1 MLLGNEI
8 KMKATSALL
17 LLAVAWLGQ
26 TPASAVELTLGE
38 GDVVAFV
45 GGTNVGRSQQDSS
58 LEAMLTHVFARKELV
73 FRDMSW
79 DADTVYRQGSVIER
93 WRRNGFGDRVE
104 QLERQ
109 KITMV
114 IAQFGLLES
123 MDGKAKLEDF
133 AKAYGRLIDD
143 YLKQARQVV
152 VVTPLAFEK
161 PANPLLPDLTVHNPS
176 LTLYVDKIRE
186 MAVKRKLVLID
197 LFTGGPRGWTENGM
211 HLRADA
217 HQQAAA
223 LWMERA
229 GLEVPALAKVEALI
243 GAVREKNRLWFDYWR
258 PANWKLLYGDDS
270 RRQFTRGKV
279 PFREEWKRLLP
290 LIEKADE
297 RIRKVA
303 KGEPDPGH
311 DRPDPE
317 ILHGDDQAD
326 VDKETKAFE
335 VGYGLRVNLFADERL
350 GLTNP
355 LAVRWDPNGRAYVSV
370 TTAYP
375 HIFPGDVF
383 NDKILILEDTD
394 GDGRAD
400 KSTVFADGLNI
411 PGGFELGDGGVYVG
425 ESTKITFLEDSDGDD
440 RADRK
445 KVLLSGFGSG
455 DSHQT
460 INSFVWSPEGDL
472 FMGQGDGVESRVE
485 TPLGSSDLYQAG
497 VYRFRPRRL
506 RLDPL
511 LDNWMGPA
519 NPWGMAFDDWGQMF
533 VVDGAGGV
541 SCLSPGQ
548 VPAQNRLKLPRIG
561 NPGGYC
567 GVGYLDGGH
576 LPEVLQ
582 GTFATGDFKANR
594 VKVFSVSDQGAG
606 FKLKWEEPLLRSSH
620 RNFRP
625 VDVNVGPDGAIY
637 VVDWYNSITCHQD
650 DAYRDPRRDKAHG
663 RIWRISSQSPVLV
676 PPKLGGAP
684 LLQVLDGLKA
694 SDSWTRGQA
703 RRELSNRDSG
713 EVAKAMDGWLESLD
727 ADQEGSERYLLEALL
742 ACSTLEL
749 VREDLLH
756 RVARSELPGARA
768 LAARITG
775 RWADRMSDPLD
786 VLAGLARDEKPRVRM
801 EAVLAAGQIPQME
814 SIQVVAM
821 ASERDMDRSLE
832 YAFTQ
837 AVHHLKPHWEEPFEK
852 GRLTFSRM
860 SHVAAVLNRAG
871 SKNMVGKLRGVADD
885 RSLSREQRKGA
896 MKTLLAVGGPREFKD
911 YGLSR
916 GKFAFGTRYDPD
928 THSELLQYMVE
939 ATVERGVRPDGDLAK
954 SLQALLDSGHEEVE
968 RNALTLAGLWSVRDL
983 GAEVARRGGDENL
996 APGVRGAAFLALA
1009 RMKLS
1014 VTEKILDESSRK
1026 ENPAVIRN
1034 AAVRA
1039 MCLSDLPKA
1048 AKRGAALIAEGTLD
1062 AEGLAVL
1069 LRAFLSRRSGE
1080 DSLVDALKPVPF
1092 SKDVADGL
1100 LQALYLSGH
1109 LSGKLNELLR
1119 VKMPKES
1126 EPLSPDEKTIAS
1138 LVRQAR
1144 EKGDPKLGKPEAA
1157 SCLGCHRIGTQGG
1170 LVGPDLTSLGTTLS
1184 PERIVEELLWPAR
1197 QIKEGYSL
1205 VQLTTKSGE
1214 ILQGYERS
1222 SKPGAITI
1230 RQLAVDSFLTLR
1242 REQVASV
1249 TKLGSAMPPNLVA
1262 GLSRQK
1268 LLNLIQYLV
1277 QLGKTQNNG
1286 SD

>member
-1 MLLGNEI
+1 MKAMPALSLLSLSLLGQP
-8 KMKATSALL
+8 S
-17 LLAVAWLGQ
+17 
-26 TPASAVELTLGE
+26 ASAGE
-38 GDVVAFV
+38 FSLAEKEVVAFV
-45 GGTNVGRSQQDSS
+45 GGTNVGRAQEDGS
-58 LEAMLTHVFARKELV
+58 LEAMLTHVFAKKEPV

-79 DADTVYRQGSVIER
+79 DADTVYRQSSVIER
-93 WRRNGFGDRVE
+93 WRKNGFGDRVE

-109 KITMV
+109 KITLV
-114 IAQFGLLES
+114 IAQFGQLES
-123 MDGKAKLEDF
+123 MEGKERLEDF
-133 AKAYGRLIDD
+133 ANAYERLIDD
-143 YLKQARQVV
+143 YLKQAKQVV
-152 VVTPLAFEK
+152 AVAPLAFEK
-161 PANPLLPDLTVHNPS
+161 PANSLLPDLTVHNPS
-176 LTLYVDKIRE
+176 LALYVGKISK
-186 MAVKRKLVLID
+186 MAAERKLVFVD
-197 LFTGGPRGWTENGM
+197 LFTGAPRGWTGNGM

-217 HQQAAA
+217 HEKAAA

-229 GLEVPALAKVEALI
+229 GLEVSPFGEIKALRE
-243 GAVREKNRLWFDYWR
+243 AVREKNRLWFDYWR

-290 LIEKADE
+290 LIAKADE

-311 DRPDPE
+311 DRPESE
-317 ILHGDDQAD
+317 ILHGDESAD
-326 VDKETKAFE
+326 VEKETKAFE
-335 VGYGLRVNLFADERL
+335 VGYGLSVNLFADEKL

-375 HIFPGDVF
+375 HVFPGDVF

-394 GDGRAD
+394 RDGRAD
-400 KSTVFADGLNI
+400 KSTVFAEGLNI
-411 PGGFELGDGGVYVG
+411 PTGFELGDGGVYVG
-425 ESTKITFLEDSDGDD
+425 ESTKITFLQDTDGDD

-455 DSHQT
+455 DSHQA

-497 VYRFRPRRL
+497 IYRFRPRRL

-519 NPWGMAFDDWGQMF
+519 NPWGMAFDEWGQMF

-567 GVGYLDGGH
+567 GIGYLDGGH
-576 LPEVLQ
+576 LPEELQ
-582 GTFATGDFKANR
+582 GRFATGDFKANR
-594 VKVFSVSDQGAG
+594 IKIFSLSDDGAG

-663 RIWRISSQSPVLV
+663 RIWRISSKRPPIR
-676 PPKLGGAP
+676 PPKLLDAP
-684 LLQVLDGLKA
+684 LRQVFDSLKA
-694 SDSWTRGQA
+694 PDSWTRGQA
-703 RRELSNRDSG
+703 RRELSNRFTP
-713 EVAKAMDGWLESLD
+713 ALLEDQLPYMEKWALGLD
-727 ADQEGSERYLLEALL
+727 DPTEEGSERHLMEALL
-742 ACSTLEL
+742 ACSTIEM
-749 VREDLLH
+749 VSGDLLR
-756 RVARSELPGARA
+756 RVARSELSGARA

-775 RWADRMSDPLD
+775 RWAGRIKEPLD
-786 VLAGLARDEKPRVRM
+786 LLAVLVRDENPRVRM
-801 EAVLAAGQIPQME
+801 EAVLAAGQIPQMN

-821 ASERDMDRSLE
+821 ASEREMDRSIE

-837 AVHHLKPHWEEPFEK
+837 AIHHLKPHWEEPFEK

-885 RSLSREQRKGA
+885 RSLSRAQRKGA

-916 GKFAFGTRYDPD
+916 GKFAFGARYDPD
-928 THSELLQYMVE
+928 THSELLEHMVE
-939 ATVERGVRPDGDLAK
+939 ATVQRGVRPDGDLAG
-954 SLQALLDSGHEEVE
+954 SLQALLDSGHEEVQ

-983 GAEVARRGGDENL
+983 GAEVARMGGDENL
-996 APGVRGAAFLALA
+996 APGLRGTAFLALA
-1009 RMKLS
+1009 RMK
-1014 VTEKILDESSRK
+1014 VPVAKKILDESSLK
-1026 ENPAVIRN
+1026 ENSAVIRN

-1048 AKRGAALIAEGTLD
+1048 AKRGAALIAEGALD

-1080 DSLVDALKPVPF
+1080 DSLVEALKPVPF
-1092 SKDVADGL
+1092 SNDVADRL

-1109 LSGKLNELLR
+1109 LSGKLSELLGGK
-1119 VKMPKES
+1119 VAKNS

-1138 LVRQAR
+1138 LVRMAR
-1144 EKGDPKLGKPEAA
+1144 EKGDPNLGKPEAA

-1170 LVGPDLTSLGTTLS
+1170 LIGPDLTSLGTTLS
-1184 PERIVEELLWPAR
+1184 PERIVEELLWPGR
-1197 QIKEGYSL
+1197 QVKEGYSMI
-1205 VQLTTKSGE
+1205 QLTTKSGE

-1262 GLSRQK
+1262 GMSRQR

>member
-1 MLLGNEI
+1 MNAMSALSLLSLALLGQP
-8 KMKATSALL
+8 L
-17 LLAVAWLGQ
+17 
-26 TPASAVELTLGE
+26 ASAVELSLGE
-38 GDVVAFV
+38 GEVVAFV
-45 GGTNVGRSQQDSS
+45 GGTNVGRAQEEGS
-58 LEAMLTHVFARKELV
+58 LEAMLTQVFAKKAPV

-93 WRRNGFGDRVE
+93 WRKNGFGDRVE

-109 KITMV
+109 QITLV
-114 IAQFGLLES
+114 IAQFGRLES
-123 MDGKAKLEDF
+123 MEGKERLEDF
-133 AKAYGRLIDD
+133 AKAYERLIDD
-143 YLKQARQVV
+143 YLKQAKQVV
-152 VVTPLAFEK
+152 VVAPFPFEQ
-161 PANPLLPDLTVHNPS
+161 PVSPLLPDLTVHNPS
-176 LTLYVDKIRE
+176 LALYVGKIRK
-186 MAVKRKLVLID
+186 MAAERKLVLID
-197 LFTGGPRGWTENGM
+197 LFTGGPRGWTQNGM

-217 HQQAAA
+217 HEKAAA

-229 GLEVPALAKVEALI
+229 GLEIPSLAKVEALV

-311 DRPDPE
+311 ARPDPE

-383 NDKILILEDTD
+383 NDKILILEDSD

-425 ESTKITFLEDSDGDD
+425 ESTKITFLEDTDGDD

-567 GVGYLDGGH
+567 GIGYLDGGH
-576 LPEVLQ
+576 LPKELH

-663 RIWRISSQSPVLV
+663 RIWRISSQSPALV

-694 SDSWTRGQA
+694 SDSWTRGQV

-713 EVAKAMDGWLESLD
+713 EVAKAMDDWLESLD
-727 ADQEGSERYLLEALL
+727 AAQEGSERYRLEALL
-742 ACSTLEL
+742 SCSTLEL

-786 VLAGLARDEKPRVRM
+786 MLAGLTRDENPRVRM
-801 EAVLAAGQIPQME
+801 EAVLAAGQIPQMD

-852 GRLTFSRM
+852 GRLTFSKM

-871 SKNMVGKLRGVADD
+871 SKNMVGKLRGVADNG
-885 RSLSREQRKGA
+885 SLSKEERKGA
-896 MKTLLAVGGPREFKD
+896 MMTLLAVGGPREFRE
-911 YGLSR
+911 YGLNRKKFTSV
-916 GKFAFGTRYDPD
+916 GKYDPNA
-928 THSELLQYMVE
+928 HAVLLARMVE
-939 ATVERGVRPDGDLAK
+939 ATRERGVRPEGELGEP
-954 SLQALLDSGHEEVE
+954 LLELLDSGHEGVLTH
-968 RNALTLAGLWSVRDL
+968 ALALIGLWSVRQVEGEVLRSASDKNL
-983 GAEVARRGGDENL
+983 GVEIRA
-996 APGVRGAAFLALA
+996 AAFLALA
-1009 RMKLS
+1009 RMNSNKAMG
-1014 VTEKILDESSRK
+1014 ILKESSGK
-1026 ENPAVIRN
+1026 KNPSGIRV
-1034 AAVRA
+1034 AAIKA
-1039 MCLSDLPKA
+1039 MCLTDLPEA
-1048 AKRGAALIAEGTLD
+1048 AKRTAGLIGEVGLEGEELT
-1062 AEGLAVL
+1062 VL
-1069 LRAFLSRRSGE
+1069 LKAFLSKTSGE
-1080 DSLVDALKPVPF
+1080 DRLVEALKPV
-1092 SKDVADGL
+1092 DLGQEVADRL
-1100 LQALYLSGH
+1100 LQALYLSGY
-1109 LSGKLNELLR
+1109 LSGKLSELLGGK
-1119 VKMPKES
+1119 VAKNS
-1126 EPLSPDEKTIAS
+1126 EPLSSDEKTIS
-1138 LVRQAR
+1138 ELVRLAR
-1144 EKGDPKLGKPEAA
+1144 EKGDSARGKLESV
-1157 SCLGCHRIGTQGG
+1157 SCLGCHRIGSQGG

-1184 PERIVEELLWPAR
+1184 PERIVEELLWPGR
-1197 QIKEGYSL
+1197 QVKEGYSMI
-1205 VQLTTKSGE
+1205 QLTTKSGE
-1214 ILQGYERS
+1214 VLQGYERS
-1222 SKPGAITI
+1222 AKSGEIAI
-1230 RQLAVDSFLTLR
+1230 RQLAEDSLLTLR
-1242 REQVASV
+1242 RDRIHSV
-1249 TKLGSAMPPNLVA
+1249 KKLGSAMPANLVT
-1262 GLSRQK
+1262 SMPRQR
-1268 LLNLIQYLV
+1268 LLDLIQYLV
-1277 QLGKTQNNG
+1277 QLGKTENNG
-1286 SD
+1286 NDRK

>member
-1 MLLGNEI
+1 MKAMPALSLLSLSLLGQP
-8 KMKATSALL
+8 S
-17 LLAVAWLGQ
+17 
-26 TPASAVELTLGE
+26 ASAGE
-38 GDVVAFV
+38 FSLAEKEVVAFV
-45 GGTNVGRSQQDSS
+45 GGTNVGRAQEDGS
-58 LEAMLTHVFARKELV
+58 LEAMLTHVFAKKEPV

-79 DADTVYRQGSVIER
+79 DADTVYRQSSVIER
-93 WRRNGFGDRVE
+93 WRKNGFGDRVE

-109 KITMV
+109 KITLV
-114 IAQFGLLES
+114 IAQFGQLES
-123 MDGKAKLEDF
+123 MEGKERLEDF
-133 AKAYGRLIDD
+133 ANAYERLIDD
-143 YLKQARQVV
+143 YLKQAKQVV
-152 VVTPLAFEK
+152 AVAPLAFEK
-161 PANPLLPDLTVHNPS
+161 PANSLLPDLTVHNPS
-176 LTLYVDKIRE
+176 LALYVGKISK
-186 MAVKRKLVLID
+186 MAAERKLVFVD
-197 LFTGGPRGWTENGM
+197 LFTGTPRGWTGNGM

-217 HQQAAA
+217 HEKAAA

-229 GLEVPALAKVEALI
+229 GLEVSPFGEIKALRE
-243 GAVREKNRLWFDYWR
+243 AVREKNRLWFDYWR

-290 LIEKADE
+290 LIAKADE

-303 KGEPDPGH
+303 AGEPDPGH
-311 DRPDPE
+311 DRPEPE
-317 ILHGDDQAD
+317 VLHGDEQAD
-326 VDKETKAFE
+326 VEKETKAFE
-335 VGYGLRVNLFADERL
+335 VGYGLSVNLFADEKL

-375 HIFPGDVF
+375 HVFPGDVF

-400 KSTVFADGLNI
+400 KSTVFAEGLNI
-411 PGGFELGDGGVYVG
+411 PTGFELGDGGVYVG
-425 ESTKITFLEDSDGDD
+425 ESTKITFLQDTDGDD

-455 DSHQT
+455 DSHQA

-497 VYRFRPRRL
+497 IYRFRPRRL

-519 NPWGMAFDDWGQMF
+519 NPWGMAFDEWGQMF

-567 GVGYLDGGH
+567 GIGYLDGGH
-576 LPEVLQ
+576 LPEELQ
-582 GTFATGDFKANR
+582 GRFATGDFKANR
-594 VKVFSVSDQGAG
+594 IKIFSLSDDGAG

-663 RIWRISSQSPVLV
+663 RIWRISSKRPPVR
-676 PPKLGGAP
+676 PPKLLDAP
-684 LLQVLDGLKA
+684 LRQVFDSLKA
-694 SDSWTRGQA
+694 PDSWTRGQA
-703 RRELSNRDSG
+703 RRELSNRFTP
-713 EVAKAMDGWLESLD
+713 ALLEDQLPYMEEWALGLD
-727 ADQEGSERYLLEALL
+727 DPTEEGRERHLMEALL
-742 ACSTLEL
+742 ACSTIEM
-749 VREDLLH
+749 VSGDLLR
-756 RVARSELPGARA
+756 RVARSELSGARA

-775 RWADRMSDPLD
+775 RWAGRIKEPLD
-786 VLAGLARDEKPRVRM
+786 LLAVLVRDENPRVRM
-801 EAVLAAGQIPQME
+801 EAVLAAGQIPQMN

-821 ASERDMDRSLE
+821 ASEREMDRSIE

-837 AVHHLKPHWEEPFEK
+837 AIHHLKPHWEEPFEK

-885 RSLSREQRKGA
+885 RSLSRAQRKGA

-916 GKFAFGTRYDPD
+916 GKFAFGARYDPD
-928 THSELLQYMVE
+928 THSELLEHMVE
-939 ATVERGVRPDGDLAK
+939 ATVQRGVRPDGDLAG
-954 SLQALLDSGHEEVE
+954 SLQALLDSGHEEVQ

-983 GAEVARRGGDENL
+983 GAEVARMGGDENL
-996 APGVRGAAFLALA
+996 APGLRGTAFLALA
-1009 RMKLS
+1009 RMK
-1014 VTEKILDESSRK
+1014 VPVAKKILDESSLK
-1026 ENPAVIRN
+1026 ENSAVIRN

-1048 AKRGAALIAEGTLD
+1048 AKRGAALIAEGALD

-1069 LRAFLSRRSGE
+1069 LKAFLSRTSGE
-1080 DSLVDALKPVPF
+1080 DRLVEALKPVNLEQ
-1092 SKDVADGL
+1092 DVADGL

-1109 LSGKLNELLR
+1109 LSEKLSELLGGKAEKR
-1119 VKMPKES
+1119 I
-1126 EPLSPDEKTIAS
+1126 EPLSPDEKTIS
-1138 LVRQAR
+1138 ELVRLAR
-1144 EKGDPKLGKPEAA
+1144 EKGDPARGKLESV

-1184 PERIVEELLWPAR
+1184 PERIVEELLWPGR
-1197 QIKEGYSL
+1197 QVKEGYSMI
-1205 VQLTTKSGE
+1205 QLTTKSGE

-1222 SKPGAITI
+1222 SKPGTIAI
-1230 RQLAVDSFLTLR
+1230 RQLAEDSFLTLR
-1242 REQVASV
+1242 REQVGSV
-1249 TKLGSAMPPNLVA
+1249 KKLGSAMPPNLLA
-1262 GLSRQK
+1262 GMSRQR

-1277 QLGKTQNNG
+1277 QLGKTENNG

>member
-1 MLLGNEI
+1 MKAMPALSLLSLALLGQP
-8 KMKATSALL
+8 S
-17 LLAVAWLGQ
+17 
-26 TPASAVELTLGE
+26 ASAGEFSLGE
-38 GDVVAFV
+38 KEVVAFV
-45 GGTNVGRSQQDSS
+45 GGTNVGRAQEDGS
-58 LEAMLTHVFARKELV
+58 LEAMLTQVFAKKEPV

-93 WRRNGFGDRVE
+93 WRKNGFGDRVE

-109 KITMV
+109 KITLI
-114 IAQFGLLES
+114 IAQFGQLES
-123 MDGKAKLEDF
+123 MEGKERLEDF
-133 AKAYGRLIDD
+133 ANAYERLIDD
-143 YLKQARQVV
+143 YLKQAKQVV
-152 VVTPLAFEK
+152 VVAPLAFEK
-161 PANPLLPDLTVHNPS
+161 PANSLLPDLTVHNPS
-176 LTLYVDKIRE
+176 LALYVGKIRE
-186 MAVKRKLVLID
+186 IASDRKLVFVD
-197 LFTGGPRGWTENGM
+197 LFTGEPRGWTENGM

-223 LWMERA
+223 RWMERA
-229 GLEVPALAKVEALI
+229 GLEVPSLKEIKALRE
-243 GAVREKNRLWFDYWR
+243 AVREKNRLWFDYWR

-290 LIEKADE
+290 LIAKADE

-335 VGYGLRVNLFADERL
+335 VGYGLSVNLFADEKL

-383 NDKILILEDTD
+383 NDKILILEDSD

-411 PGGFELGDGGVYVG
+411 PSGFELGDGGVYVG
-425 ESTKITFLEDSDGDD
+425 ESTKITFLQDTDGDD

-460 INSFVWSPEGDL
+460 INSFVWSPDGDL
-472 FMGQGDGVESRVE
+472 YMGQGDGVESRVE

-519 NPWGMAFDDWGQMF
+519 NPWGMAFDEWGQMF

-541 SCLSPGQ
+541 SCLSAGQ
-548 VPAQNRLKLPRIG
+548 IPAQNRLKLPRIG

-576 LPEVLQ
+576 LPDELQ

-663 RIWRISSQSPVLV
+663 RIWRISSKSPVLV

-684 LLQVLDGLKA
+684 LRQVLDGLKA

-703 RRELSNRDSG
+703 RRELSNRDNR
-713 EVAKAMDGWLESLD
+713 EVAKAMDDWIESLD
-727 ADQEGSERYLLEALL
+727 AGEEGSDRYLLEALL

-749 VREDLLH
+749 VSEDLLH
-756 RVARSELPGARA
+756 RVARAKLPGARS

-775 RWADRMSDPLD
+775 RWADRIKDPLGL
-786 VLAGLARDEKPRVRM
+786 LAALARDENPRVRM
-801 EAVLAAGQIPQME
+801 EAVLAAGQIPQMD
-814 SIQVVAM
+814 SIKVVAM

-852 GRLTFSRM
+852 GRLTFFKM

-871 SKNMVGKLRGVADD
+871 SKNMVGKLRGVADNG
-885 RSLSREQRKGA
+885 SLSKEQRKGA
-896 MKTLLAVGGPREFKD
+896 MITLLAVGGPREFKD
-911 YGLSR
+911 YGLNRKKFTSG
-916 GKFAFGTRYDPD
+916 GKYDPNA
-928 THSELLQYMVE
+928 HAVLLARMVE
-939 ATVERGVRPDGDLAK
+939 ATRERGVRPEGELGEP
-954 SLQALLDSGHEEVE
+954 LLELLGSGHEGVLAHAL
-968 RNALTLAGLWSVRDL
+968 ALTGLWSVRQVEGEVLRCARDKNL
-983 GAEVARRGGDENL
+983 GVELRA
-996 APGVRGAAFLALA
+996 AAFLSLA
-1009 RMKLS
+1009 RMNSNK
-1014 VTEKILDESSRK
+1014 VMGILKESSGK
-1026 ENPAVIRN
+1026 KNPSGIRV
-1034 AAVRA
+1034 AAIKA
-1039 MCLSDLPKA
+1039 MCLTDLPEA
-1048 AKRGAALIAEGTLD
+1048 AKRTAGLIGVV
-1062 AEGLAVL
+1062 GLSEKELAGL
-1069 LRAFLSRRSGE
+1069 LKAFLSKTSGE
-1080 DSLVDALKPVPF
+1080 DRLVEALKPVDLGR
-1092 SKDVADGL
+1092 DVADRL

-1109 LSGKLNELLR
+1109 LSGKLNEMLR
-1119 VKMPKES
+1119 AKMPEES
-1126 EPLSPDEKTIAS
+1126 DPLSPDEKTIAS
-1138 LVRQAR
+1138 LVRMAR
-1144 EKGDPKLGKPEAA
+1144 EKGDPNLGEPEAA
-1157 SCLGCHRIGTQGG
+1157 SCLGCHRIGAKGG
-1170 LVGPDLTSLGTTLS
+1170 LIGPDLTSLGTTLS
-1184 PERIVEELLWPAR
+1184 PERIVEELLWPGR
-1197 QIKEGYSL
+1197 QVKEGYSMI
-1205 VQLTTKSGE
+1205 QLTTKSGE

-1230 RQLAVDSFLTLR
+1230 RQLAVDSLLTMR
-1242 REQVASV
+1242 REQVTSV

-1262 GLSRQK
+1262 GMSRQR